1 MANKTRKQKSLFRAS
16 AKQIKKEE
24 LTYNGMLKNLDKV
37 VKDMVENGTPANQV
51 LEMPFYYILQ
61 ILDERHLNT
70 VDTDEKA
77 DALFSA
83 L

>member
-1 MANKTRKQKSLFRAS
+1 
-16 AKQIKKEE
+16 
-24 LTYNGMLKNLDKV
+24 
-37 VKDMVENGTPANQV
+37 MVHRNQV

-77 DALFSA
+77 MRYFCIVALVIGTKAIFISK
-83 L
+83 

>member
-1 MANKTRKQKSLFRAS
+1 
-16 AKQIKKEE
+16 
-24 LTYNGMLKNLDKV
+24 MLKNLDKV
-37 VKDMVENGTPANQV
+37 VKDMVENGTQANQV
-51 LEMPFYYILQ
+51 LEMQFNNILK
-61 ILDERHLNT
+61 ILVERHLNT

>member
-1 MANKTRKQKSLFRAS
+1 
-16 AKQIKKEE
+16 
-24 LTYNGMLKNLDKV
+24 
-37 VKDMVENGTPANQV
+37 MVENGTPNQV

-70 VDTDEKA
+70 VDTDEKG

>member
-1 MANKTRKQKSLFRAS
+1 M
-16 AKQIKKEE
+16 
-24 LTYNGMLKNLDKV
+24 DKV

-77 DALFSA
+77 DALFFCIVA
-83 L
+83 LVIGTKAIFIPK